1 MGYVPYTGTKDY
13 FDEPQSGHDLILL
26 FNYASGSLELT
37 CIDEAELGRLGLVA
51 PSSKLGTTYGKTLDL
66 IKVFA
71 SATPFFTSDTTLL
84 FGNLNS
90 TFLSQMQGGV
100 FTNVKSF
107 AAAAGVTLGQDIYA
121 GKILRVDYFP
131 ESSGRAA
138 SAVITLLLY
147 I

>member
-1 MGYVPYTGTKDY
+1 MSYIPYTASKDY
-13 FDEPQSGHDLILL
+13 FEEPGTGGDLVLL
-26 FNYASGSLELT
+26 FDMSSGELQVT
-37 CIDEAELGRLGLVA
+37 CIQETDILQLGLIP
-51 PSSKLGTTYGKTLDL
+51 PSSKIGVTYGKTLDL

-84 FGNLNS
+84 FNDLNS
-90 TFLSQMQGGV
+90 TFLSQLQGGA
-100 FTNVKSF
+100 FSNLKSL
-107 AAAAGVTLGQDIYA
+107 ATLAGVTLTQDIYA

-131 ESSGRAA
+131 ESSGRSA